1 MFHFK
6 DKCLSTLVCALVA
19 GLMLMA
25 SPVKAGLMNF
35 ISSTVATPLNF
46 TTEWEWLFDNN
57 TWATAP
63 TTVQLGAPD
72 WEVTMQGFAAGDL
85 SETSRHLVAPHVGEI
100 APNVFSSLTYL
111 GAFAGIGPTVSW
123 IDHAAQG
130 HFNVYRLT
138 ANVIEPGVYVQ
149 IIFEGLHAEVAD
161 GIPRSAAAS
170 EPSSFLLLG
179 AGLAAFLVSRR
190 RAAPALGGSRTSSEE
205 RDSD

>member
-6 DKCLSTLVCALVA
+6 NKCLSTLACALVA
-19 GLMLMA
+19 GSMLMA

-35 ISSTVATPLNF
+35 ISSTVVTPLNF

-57 TWATAP
+57 TWATTP

-72 WEVTMQGFAAGDL
+72 WEVTMQGFAGGDL

-100 APNVFSSLTYL
+100 APNVFSSLAYP
-111 GAFAGIGPTVSW
+111 GAFDGIGPTVSW
-123 IDHAAQG
+123 IDHPAEG

-149 IIFEGLHAEVAD
+149 IIFEGTHAEVED
-161 GIPRSAAAS
+161 GVPRSAVVP
-170 EPSSFLLLG
+170 EPNSFLLLG

-190 RAAPALGGSRTSSEE
+190 RSSR
-205 RDSD
+205 RQF